1 MEALITFYYYKI
13 LILKTNLHKYKY
25 YLWAL
30 CNYEKQN
37 NDDLKNLISKIFK
50 NGFKEH
56 RHELETLLAYKT
68 YYRNLST
75 KLTNIIDNIEYELN
89 STKQNILNDEI
100 LLTKAEH
107 AGLQEYLIKYG
118 DANATLFKDLNIS
131 LKNKRCF

>member
-30 CNYEKQN
+30 CNYEEQN
-37 NDDLKNLISKIFK
+37 NEDLKNLISKIFK

-131 LKNKRCF
+131 LKK

>member
-1 MEALITFYYYKI
+1 MEALITFYYYKL

-30 CNYEKQN
+30 CNYEAQN

-118 DANATLFKDLNIS
+118 DTNATLFNDLNIS
-131 LKNKRCF
+131 LKK